1 MANKIQRND
10 RTDNSI
16 CMTTT
21 IEIPIYDIDVI
32 VIIDSNWVDVNE
44 KFELDLSE
52 NDLKAEAWTICDE
65 GRFNEIY
72 VLFKPETIDNE
83 TLLHELFHIIS
94 RICEARDIVMDH
106 KNDEPLAYLQGY
118 IGQRVFEIRDQFLK
132 F

>member
-1 MANKIQRND
+1 
-10 RTDNSI
+10 
-16 CMTTT
+16 MTTT
-21 IEIPIYDIDVI
+21 IEVPIYDIDVI
-32 VIIDSNWVDVNE
+32 VIIDSNWVDVNK

-72 VLFKPETIDNE
+72 VLFKPQAIDNG
-83 TLLHELFHIIS
+83 TLLHELFHIIV

-106 KNDEPLAYLQGY
+106 KNDEPLAYLQAY
-118 IGQRVFEIRDQFLK
+118 IGQRIFEIRDQFLK